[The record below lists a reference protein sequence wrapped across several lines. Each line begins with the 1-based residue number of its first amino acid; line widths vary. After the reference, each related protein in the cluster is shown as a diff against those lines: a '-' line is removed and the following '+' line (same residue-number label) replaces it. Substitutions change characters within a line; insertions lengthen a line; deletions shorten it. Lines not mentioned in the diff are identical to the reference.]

1 MFKWK
6 RFKKSDYLLPSFG
19 FLTNGDCYVAHDADT
34 LKKLMYKT
42 ERYSMPSNILEDISV
57 KNDEGFRV
65 FVAGRSVFVL
75 MYPVKN
81 FGYLRLRSDICAK
94 YIVDF
99 LSSRIDSDELDEN
112 EEELW
117 SAAIST
123 DIICVL
129 YMTGFTPDNGDFTG
143 AMVRQ
148 GYKDTIARYKDMTED

>member
-1 MFKWK
+1 
-6 RFKKSDYLLPSFG
+6 
-19 FLTNGDCYVAHDADT
+19 
-34 LKKLMYKT
+34 MYKT
-42 ERYSMPSNILEDISV
+42 ERYSMPSSLLDDISV

-65 FVAGRSVFVL
+65 FVLGHSMFVF
-75 MYPVKN
+75 MHPVKN
-81 FGYLRLRSDICAK
+81 FGYLRLRSEICAK

-123 DIICVL
+123 DIIYVL
-129 YMTGFTPDNGDFTG
+129 YMTGFKPDNGDFTC

-148 GYKDTIARYKDMTED
+148 GYKDTIARYKDMAEE